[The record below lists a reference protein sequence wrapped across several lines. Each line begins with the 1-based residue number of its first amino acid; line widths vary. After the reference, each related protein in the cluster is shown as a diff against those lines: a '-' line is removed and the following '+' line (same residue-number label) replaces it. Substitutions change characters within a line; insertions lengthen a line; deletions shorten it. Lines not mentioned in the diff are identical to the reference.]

1 VVKDSFEGSFYENDN
16 SERFLG
22 DFKVAMNTKEEKS
35 SDYELTENKYTKDYS
50 DNESDVELEF
60 STKLNC
66 NNTKNKE
73 NDLVELEPS
82 NYKNEVVK
90 NSDEE
95 PDTDNDSDEEPDTDN
110 DSDEEPDTDNDS
122 DEEPDTDNDSDE
134 ENDLSQGVKN
144 SLASKLKRI
153 DDHLEVES
161 EEKLENIYRL
171 NDSDLVSKF
180 GQRDCAQQQKEAL
193 SNQEEIE
200 SFCVKETKKNQL
212 KFYEADQDSVE
223 ILFEKSSEMSNKN
236 GFFFFF

>member
-1 VVKDSFEGSFYENDN
+1 MVKDSFEGSFYENDN

-90 NSDEE
+90 N
-95 PDTDNDSDEEPDTDN
+95 
-110 DSDEEPDTDNDS
+110 S